1 MFPPGPPRAAP
12 SSRRSDWLT
21 NMAIPFKYNSRS
33 LLIRRVSNLMT
44 TGAIAIVVG
53 VFVAAMAMVTG
64 LNSSIKDTSSPD
76 NMIVIRRGADSEST
90 SLITLDQLDALKF
103 LPAIKRDAGGNPLIS
118 PELTAQI
125 FMAAADH
132 TLDNIPIRGVLPMST
147 QVHERVHVV
156 SGRMFEPGL
165 NEVIIGK
172 LILNQYPGCSVG
184 SDLRLGRRTWKVVG
198 VFEAG
203 GSSFE
208 SEVWADLHSLQED
221 SRRGSSFNSIRLKVL
236 PGTDV
241 VSLVQR
247 IADDPRINLQA
258 RSESEYYREQSAI
271 AANLRVLGLL
281 VAGIMAFAAIFAAM
295 NTMYAAVSAR
305 TTEIGTL
312 RALGF
317 SPAAIRTS
325 FLLESS
331 ALALVAGVV
340 GVLLALPINGFST
353 KFNGAISSPTLAF
366 NFHLNF
372 AIVIQ
377 ALVFAIV
384 IGMAGGWLPARQAM
398 RVSVV
403 NALRRN

>member
-1 MFPPGPPRAAP
+1 
-12 SSRRSDWLT
+12 
-21 NMAIPFKYNSRS
+21 MAIPFKYNRRS
-33 LLIRRVSNLMT
+33 LVVRRVSNLMT
-44 TGAIAIVVG
+44 GGAIAIVVG
-53 VFVAAMAMVTG
+53 VFVAAMAMVGG

-90 SLITLDQLDALKF
+90 SLIALEQLDALKF
-103 LPAIKRDAGGNPLIS
+103 LPEIKRDTEGNPLIS
-118 PELTAQI
+118 PEMIAQI
-125 FMAAADH
+125 FMPTADH
-132 TLDNIPIRGVLPMST
+132 TLDNIPIRGVLPVST
-147 QVHERVHVV
+147 KVHEKVHVI
-156 SGRMFEPGL
+156 SGRMFEPSL
-165 NEVIIGK
+165 NEVVIGK
-172 LILNQYPGCSVG
+172 LLLNQYPGCSVG
-184 SDLRLGRRTWKVVG
+184 SDLRMGRRTWKVVG
-198 VFEAG
+198 VFEAD

-221 SRRGSSFNSIRLKVL
+221 SRRGSAFNTIRLKLV
-236 PGTDV
+236 PSTDINA
-241 VSLVQR
+241 LVR
-247 IADDPRINLQA
+247 RVAEDPRINLQA
-258 RSESEYYREQSAI
+258 RTESEYYREQSAI

-281 VAGIMAFAAIFAAM
+281 VVGIMSFAAIFAAM

-317 SPAAIRTS
+317 SPRSILAS

-331 ALALVAGVV
+331 ALALLAGIIGVV
-340 GVLLALPINGFST
+340 LALPINGFST

-366 NFHLNF
+366 NFHVTF
-372 AIVIQ
+372 AIIIQ

-384 IGMAGGWLPARQAM
+384 IGVAGGWLPARQAM

>member
-1 MFPPGPPRAAP
+1 
-12 SSRRSDWLT
+12 
-21 NMAIPFKYNSRS
+21 MAIPFKYNRRS

-44 TGAIAIVVG
+44 AGAIAIVVG
-53 VFVAAMAMVTG
+53 VFVAAMAMVAG
-64 LNSSIKDTSSPD
+64 INSAIKDTSSAD
-76 NMIVIRRGADSEST
+76 NMIVIRRGADSEAT
-90 SLITLDQLDALKF
+90 SVIALDQLDALKF
-103 LPAIKRDAGGNPLIS
+103 LPSIKRDAAGSPLVS
-118 PELTAQI
+118 PEMTAQV
-125 FMAAADH
+125 FVQAADH
-132 TLDNIPIRGVLPMST
+132 TLDNLPIRGVLPVST
-147 QVHERVHVV
+147 QVHEKVRII

-172 LILNQYPGCSVG
+172 LIVNQYPGCALG
-184 SDLRLGRRTWKVVG
+184 SDLHVGRRTWKVVG
-198 VFEAG
+198 VFAAD

-221 SRRGSSFNSIRLKVL
+221 SRRGSSFNSIRLKLV
-236 PGTDV
+236 PGADV
-241 VSLVQR
+241 NSLTQR

-258 RSESEYYREQSAI
+258 QTEAEYYREQSGI
-271 AANLRVLGLL
+271 AANLRVLGML

-295 NTMYAAVSAR
+295 NTMVAAVSAR

-317 SPAAIRTS
+317 SPRAIMTS
-325 FLLESS
+325 FLAESS
-331 ALALVAGVV
+331 TLALVAGVV
-340 GVLLALPINGFST
+340 GVVLALPINGFST

-366 NFHLNF
+366 NFHVTT

-377 ALVFAIV
+377 ALVFAVV
-384 IGMAGGWLPARQAM
+384 IGITGGWLPARQAM